1 MADGKITID
10 TEIQTK
16 RAEAQILSLEN
27 RMSKLA
33 AKISQMKA
41 QREVL
46 PSSQFSAVQQ
56 EIKKIF

>member
-33 AKISQMKA
+33 TKISQMKA

-46 PSSQFSAVQQ
+46 DRKSVV
-56 EIKKIF
+56 